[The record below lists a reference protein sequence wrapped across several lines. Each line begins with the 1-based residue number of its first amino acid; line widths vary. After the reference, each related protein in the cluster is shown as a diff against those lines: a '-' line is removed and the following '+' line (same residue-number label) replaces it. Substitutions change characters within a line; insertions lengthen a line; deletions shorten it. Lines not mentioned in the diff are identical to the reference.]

1 MLSTECVTIPKGV
14 FITDNDNGDKVIFNY
29 NNGQYYGLD
38 KMGAYFWNL
47 INEHG
52 NLNIIINIV
61 INRFEVDRNL
71 VTKDL
76 LKLIEHLEKEGLVQL
91 S

>member
-1 MLSTECVTIPKGV
+1 MLSTNCITIPKGV
-14 FITDNDNGDKVIFNY
+14 FITDNENGDKVIFNY

-47 INEHG
+47 LCEHK
-52 NLNIIINIV
+52 NIDMIIDIV
-61 INRFEVDRNL
+61 MNKFEVDKHL
-71 VTKDL
+71 VTNDL
-76 LKLIEHLEKEGLVQL
+76 LTLINNLEKEGLVQL